1 MYNHKQRRDME
12 KNLGLLKEYKN
23 MTEAQKA
30 EVRKKKRAAGEQIHL
45 RNLQESENARLQA
58 EAELEA
64 ENLRGMIERGCTQEH
79 AEEVVKKNREL
90 NEQRAMKL
98 AERKRKQ
105 EERFATKNT
114 K

>member
-1 MYNHKQRRDME
+1 MYNHKQRREME
-12 KNLGLLKEYKN
+12 KNIGLLKEYKN
-23 MTEAQKA
+23 MSEAQKA

-64 ENLRGMIERGCTQEH
+64 ENLRGMIERGYTQEH
-79 AEEVVKKNREL
+79 AEEVVRNNREL